1 MTAACKVPAHVRDA
15 TNGTTPWHIW
25 EHHVSMGVAALGLDL
40 EAARSTYEQNRS
52 RVQLWYSAGEPVW
65 MAVDG
70 MKQLIKGAIV
80 ARRSDGEV
88 AALRAAVKAGCV

>member
-1 MTAACKVPAHVRDA
+1 
-15 TNGTTPWHIW
+15 
-25 EHHVSMGVAALGLDL
+25 MGVAALGLDL
-40 EAARSTYEQNRS
+40 DASATTYAQNRA

-80 ARRSDGEV
+80 DRRSYGEV
-88 AALRAAVKAGCV
+88 AAMRAAVKAGCM